1 MERCR
6 GARGA
11 STGDSVV
18 GLARLAIALPVF
30 EGLHVLGLLH
40 GLLPTWIIP
49 VPPLG
54 TPVLLELLVVV
65 AKLVVPRL
73 GHLLV
78 LGLHRGGKGAASK
91 TGVHRKSAK
100 EQGASNECG
109 GAHHC
114 GGGVGGMCEQHA
126 LF

>member
-78 LGLHRGGKGAASK
+78 VGLHRGGKGAASK
-91 TGVHRKSAK
+91 TGVHRK
-100 EQGASNECG
+100 GARRQQRVRRRASLRRRDG
-109 GAHHC
+109 GYVRATRPLL
-114 GGGVGGMCEQHA
+114 E
-126 LF
+126 F